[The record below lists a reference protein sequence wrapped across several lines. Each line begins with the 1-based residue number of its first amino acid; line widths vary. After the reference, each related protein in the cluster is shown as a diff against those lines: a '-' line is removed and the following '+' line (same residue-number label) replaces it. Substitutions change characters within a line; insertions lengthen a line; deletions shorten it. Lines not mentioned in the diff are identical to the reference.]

1 MTLNTFSKYTGVV
14 WPNI

>member
-1 MTLNTFSKYTGVV
+1 MTLNTFLKYTGVV